1 MTQIVIS
8 RKNIVTPHRIER
20 GQGLW
25 PSMAIQEVQQYL
37 PAAITDVTGRI
48 SSVSAPAKQ
57 GYCSHVLFLDSER
70 GKFAL
75 KMAQPGYRGDELEAE
90 FVALRMLEG
99 KGLLIPQAFACTKD
113 ERGHYL
119 LSSYCEGTPL
129 GTLLTS
135 VEDEELRLH
144 MVGQMATVLAEL
156 HSISVEGAAW
166 GECLESQLCFAREH
180 LEYSNIDPE
189 EFVGIDP
196 HEVLRK
202 LKDNPP
208 SAGKVCLIHGDYRP
222 KNMLWKENSI
232 SCVLDWAFCDMGD
245 PYYDLAIIW
254 YYLKTPQEK
263 EHFMRCYGLERLD
276 EERLGYFELLAKF
289 VNV

>member
-1 MTQIVIS
+1 MTQIVFS
-8 RKNIVTPHRIER
+8 RKNIVTPRRIER
-20 GQGLW
+20 EQGLW
-25 PSMAIQEVQQYL
+25 PSIAEVQQFL

-48 SSVSAPAKQ
+48 GSVSAPAKQ
-57 GYCSHVLFLDSER
+57 GYCSHVLFLDCER

-75 KMAQPGYRGDELEAE
+75 KMAQPGYRGEELEAE
-90 FVALRMLEG
+90 FAALRMLEG
-99 KGLLIPQAFACTKD
+99 KGLLVPQAFACTKD

-129 GTLLTS
+129 GTLLAC
-135 VEDEELRLH
+135 VDEELRLH
-144 MVGQMATVLAEL
+144 MVGQMAKVLAKL
-156 HSISVEGAAW
+156 HSIRVEGAAW
-166 GECLESQLCFAREH
+166 EECLESQLCFARKH

-196 HEVLRK
+196 HGVLQK

-208 SAGKVCLIHGDYRP
+208 PEGKVCLLHGDYRP
-222 KNMLWKENSI
+222 KNMLWKANRI

-245 PYYDLAIIW
+245 PYYDLATLW

-263 EHFMRCYGLERLD
+263 ERFLRCYGVDRLD